1 MQVEQSDFS
10 ERPIGV
16 EAASSACCPVVGW
29 RPLKESPQ
37 PEFPRRITRPPY
49 RVGPIFQAFMSSEA
63 FRVTDLLV
71 DAFLRLMECSPQPA
85 GPEKYPLLGSCS
97 R

>member
-1 MQVEQSDFS
+1 MQVKESDFS

-16 EAASSACCPVVGW
+16 EAASSACCPVVGR

-37 PEFPRRITRPPY
+37 PGFPRRITRPPSE
-49 RVGPIFQAFMSSEA
+49 VGPIFQAVMSSEV

-71 DAFLRLMECSPQPA
+71 DAFLRLRKRLAQPA
-85 GPEKYPLLGSCS
+85 GPGKYPLLGSYS

>member
-1 MQVEQSDFS
+1 MQVEKSDS
-10 ERPIGV
+10 NERPIGV
-16 EAASSACCPVVGW
+16 EAASSDCCPVVGR

-37 PEFPRRITRPPY
+37 PEFPRRITRPPSE
-49 RVGPIFQAFMSSEA
+49 VGPIFQAVMSSEV

-71 DAFLRLMECSPQPA
+71 DAFLRLRKRSSQPV
-85 GPEKYPLLGSCS
+85 GPGKRPLLGSYS